1 MTPGSLALAL
11 ALGGPP
17 VTPSE
22 RGADFVEV
30 APPAAAAR
38 EVPAEAQAGPG
49 EERGAGAADERAG
62 AGEAGEASDDE
73 GWDFDFDALGSG
85 FSDQAKDL
93 DAGASAPAKGA
104 KGGAKAGAK
113 GARGEGEAKAADTFA
128 EDERQSVDQILGGS
142 LRLTGAYLHFPD
154 EPLVF
159 PNGDDALGV
168 AVGRITVDADAGRH
182 VSFEVNGFVDLARSP
197 LGSLGGAFTS
207 AGATDSVYRTR
218 YLRWTFWEN
227 GAIRGTMGLD
237 RAATSVRAGPVKIDV
252 GRFPVNYSVTGM
264 FAANDFFAPFSAT
277 AVNRIYKPG
286 VDALRVSVAAGMLAT
301 VDVVGVLGYDADGAP
316 TWGRSA
322 AFARAGLV
330 AGGFE
335 WGVLGGK
342 LAERWA
348 VGGSAQGDAGP
359 IGLRAEF
366 HVGFPDRD
374 GKGHGDDDLP
384 IYVRAVGGPNVA
396 FAWHNASISAEY
408 MLISDGATKASAYLD
423 RAPEIYVDTV
433 PYLAR
438 HYAAAAVGMDVVPIL
453 RAAAFGIV
461 NANDGSGLAGLSL
474 AYNVADESDLILGL
488 FVPWGRGLRDV
499 DPMAGTFALGSEF
512 GLSPLLVYLESRV
525 FF

>member
-1 MTPGSLALAL
+1 MAAPSVLRYIAPNLVTSLAMLFGLIAM
-11 ALGGPP
+11 
-17 VTPSE
+17 V
-22 RGADFVEV
+22 
-30 APPAAAAR
+30 
-38 EVPAEAQAGPG
+38 
-49 EERGAGAADERAG
+49 
-62 AGEAGEASDDE
+62 
-73 GWDFDFDALGSG
+73 
-85 FSDQAKDL
+85 
-93 DAGASAPAKGA
+93 SAT
-104 KGGAKAGAK
+104 
-113 GARGEGEAKAADTFA
+113 RGEYVFASWLIVWATF
-128 EDERQSVDQILGGS
+128 
-142 LRLTGAYLHFPD
+142 
-154 EPLVF
+154 
-159 PNGDDALGV
+159 
-168 AVGRITVDADAGRH
+168 
-182 VSFEVNGFVDLARSP
+182 
-197 LGSLGGAFTS
+197 
-207 AGATDSVYRTR
+207 
-218 YLRWTFWEN
+218 
-227 GAIRGTMGLD
+227 LD
-237 RAATSVRAGPVKIDV
+237 RADGVVARLLKATSEFGVQMD
-252 GRFPVNYSVTGM
+252 S
-264 FAANDFFAPFSAT
+264 FADFFNFGVAPAFITFTALTTTPGLPTAEGGGRILAIAASALWIFACT
-277 AVNRIYKPG
+277 FRLARFNVIADEPRYKGLFFGIPTT
-286 VDALRVSVAAGMLAT
+286 LAAGMLAT

-499 DPMAGTFALGSEF
+499 NPMAGTFALGSEF